1 MTQKIIWH
9 PKRSINFEEQIA
21 TLNASLFVQ
30 STFYLGI
37 ENAAY
42 IACSY
47 IKYANGQVFEYTFLF
62 ESFDCCSNRYTS
74 KNTLNVL
81 CQNILSSITTFELKL
96 GVNFYVLRASQY
108 CLDMKH
114 FEYTGKQHKF
124 LKFQKSHKPNS
135 L

>member
-1 MTQKIIWH
+1 M
-9 PKRSINFEEQIA
+9 QI
-21 TLNASLFVQ
+21 VQ
-30 STFYLGI
+30 SLNTSSYLNYLNVVLI
-37 ENAAY
+37 D
-42 IACSY
+42 
-47 IKYANGQVFEYTFLF
+47 K
-62 ESFDCCSNRYTS
+62 D
-74 KNTLNVL
+74 TLNVL
-81 CQNILSSITTFELKL
+81 CQNILSSITPFELKL

>member
-1 MTQKIIWH
+1 M
-9 PKRSINFEEQIA
+9 
-21 TLNASLFVQ
+21 Q
-30 STFYLGI
+30 STFHLRI

-47 IKYANGQVFEYTFLF
+47 IKYANDTVFEFIFLF
-62 ESFDCCSNRYTS
+62 EIFDCCSNRY
-74 KNTLNVL
+74 TLNVL
-81 CQNILSSITTFELKL
+81 CQNILSSITPFELKL